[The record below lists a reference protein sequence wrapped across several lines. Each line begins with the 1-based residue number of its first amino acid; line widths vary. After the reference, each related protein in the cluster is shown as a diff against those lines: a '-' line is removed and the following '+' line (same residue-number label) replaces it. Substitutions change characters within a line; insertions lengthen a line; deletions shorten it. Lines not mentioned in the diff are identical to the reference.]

1 MIMGE
6 IKVVGLVSLNLDINV
21 KKMEQFV
28 DSNNKNLY
36 QYQELFVVM
45 PKKKDN
51 NSVIMV
57 TI

>member
-1 MIMGE
+1 MGE